1 MRYCY
6 DYRRGVTSCGD
17 FCGSSSGKLNTTA
30 SSQRNAPGTRSGN
43 RNWNLGIGGPRCE
56 IRDCG
61 SKEAAD
67 LRWRA
72 QRLDAICRRHVETKL
87 KYNWRAEK

>member
-1 MRYCY
+1 M
-6 DYRRGVTSCGD
+6 
-17 FCGSSSGKLNTTA
+17 
-30 SSQRNAPGTRSGN
+30 
-43 RNWNLGIGGPRCE
+43 GIGGPRCE

-67 LRWRA
+67 LRWRG